1 LGDIVDKHVPDRRRI
16 ARDFWLRI
24 TIPSVLFAG
33 LLVLLF
39 TSVPLDALPPALSIT
54 GSALLIGGAIGF
66 LTGIRGPH
74 WPIYALIFTGLA
86 VLLLLPRPWQGLTF
100 VPIPTSAAGYAMGK
114 EVAFLRLNLRKPVSP
129 VRQLEEP

>member
-1 LGDIVDKHVPDRRRI
+1 MEPEHHSRPVHDHTTNNEPAAKTREEQKRI
-16 ARDFWLRI
+16 
-24 TIPSVLFAG
+24 
-33 LLVLLF
+33 VLLF
-39 TSVPLDALPPALSIT
+39 TSVPLDELPPALSIT

-86 VLLLLPRPWQGLTF
+86 VLLLLPHPWQGLTF

-114 EVAFLRLNLRKPVSP
+114 EVAFLRPNLRKPVSP